1 MRKIVSTIMMLMLTM
16 GIAAQTYY
24 TRPCFDKK
32 LQKQASRWMK
42 SGQWRNGFTA
52 AKPHKSVN
60 AVDFYEQYQK
70 NPEQW
75 KALFHW
81 LSVTDLLAI
90 PKGKHPIEGTTLVAS
105 VEDSEN
111 GPLEK
116 RNSESHYHHID
127 FQFVSVPAIRQIY
140 QVQCINCVDLR
151 MVLLCLLIIR
161 FRTVRH
167 DRSQQRNNHGAQR

>member
-1 MRKIVSTIMMLMLTM
+1 MKKIVSTIMMLMLTM

-81 LSVTDLLAI
+81 LSVNA
-90 PKGKHPIEGTTLVAS
+90 
-105 VEDSEN
+105 
-111 GPLEK
+111 
-116 RNSESHYHHID
+116 
-127 FQFVSVPAIRQIY
+127 
-140 QVQCINCVDLR
+140 
-151 MVLLCLLIIR
+151 
-161 FRTVRH
+161 
-167 DRSQQRNNHGAQR
+167 